1 MAKSVLQNKAKNTL
15 KKRMLVAVR
24 KKRNINRKH
33 KLYSMHDTS
42 ICIIFQI
49 QI

>member
-24 KKRNINRKH
+24 KKGILIGNIN
-33 KLYSMHDTS
+33 Y
-42 ICIIFQI
+42 I
-49 QI
+49 QCMTHQYV